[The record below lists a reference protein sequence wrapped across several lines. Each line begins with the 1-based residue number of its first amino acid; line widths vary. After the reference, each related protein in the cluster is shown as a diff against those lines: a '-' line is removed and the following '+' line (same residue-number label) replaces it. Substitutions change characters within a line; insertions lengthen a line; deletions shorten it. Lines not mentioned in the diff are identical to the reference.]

1 MIEWFTWAQ
10 IAVAVVAGLLAV
22 ALGLFGRTPNDLTM
36 GAAALVTVLL
46 VVQIVV
52 SLVAPAF
59 GNTATG
65 SALEFWVYLV
75 TALIIPPLAIVWG
88 LVDRT
93 RWSTAILGV
102 ACLAVAVMLY
112 RMHQIWFVQESV
124 I

>member
-1 MIEWFTWAQ
+1 VIEWFTWAQ

-36 GAAALVTVLL
+36 GATALVTVLL

-52 SLVAPAF
+52 SLLAPAF

-112 RMHQIWFVQESV
+112 RMYQIWFVQV
-124 I
+124 A